1 MAHVYPDWLNL
12 VAWAALGL
20 GFACALYIVADEF
33 RHKQMMRVMYLVWP
47 ITALYMGPFAVVAYR
62 RSLARMKDAMSA
74 TPSGGAAMKIHGAMA
89 GMESMSEKPRATF
102 WQVAESV
109 FHCGAGCTVGDVIG
123 EVLVPLVGIA
133 ALSGFWAKTAVDFAL
148 AYAFGIAFQYFT
160 IVPMRHL
167 SFAQGIV
174 AAVRAD
180 TISISLFEAGMV
192 VWMGFLHFGLGMRLR
207 AGEPLFWF
215 MMQIAMVAGSIA
227 SYPANVWLI
236 RKGWKEAMM

>member
-1 MAHVYPDWLNL
+1 MEHGYPEWLNL
-12 VAWAALGL
+12 LAWAALGL
-20 GFACALYIVADEF
+20 GVACALYIVADEF
-33 RHKQMMRVMYLVWP
+33 RHKQMMWIMNLVWP
-47 ITALYMGPFAVVAYR
+47 ITALYMGPFAVIAYR
-62 RSLARMKDAMSA
+62 RSLARMKSAMS
-74 TPSGGAAMKIHGAMA
+74 GGAMA
-89 GMESMSEKPRATF
+89 GMDMKAGARDAAANTRPSF

-123 EVLVPLVGIA
+123 EVLVPMAGIA

-167 SFAQGIV
+167 SFGAGIA

-192 VWMGFLHFGLGMRLR
+192 VWMGFLHFGLGMHMDAR
-207 AGEPLFWF
+207 EPVFWF
-215 MMQIAMVAGSIA
+215 MMQIAMIAGSMA

-236 RKGWKEAMM
+236 RKGWKEAMV

>member
-1 MAHVYPDWLNL
+1 MEHAYPDWLSVL
-12 VAWAALGL
+12 AWAALGL
-20 GFACALYIVADEF
+20 GVACALLIVVDEF

-62 RSLARMKDAMSA
+62 RSLARMKSAMSV
-74 TPSGGAAMKIHGAMA
+74 GGMKMAPAAGDR
-89 GMESMSEKPRATF
+89 RATF

-123 EVLVPLVGIA
+123 EVVVPLAGIA

-167 SFAQGIV
+167 SFTQGIA

-192 VWMGFLHFGLGMRLR
+192 VWMGFLHFGLGMHMS
-207 AGEPLFWF
+207 AGEPVFWF
-215 MMQIAMVAGSIA
+215 MMQIAMVAGSAA
-227 SYPANVWLI
+227 SYPANAWLI

>member
-1 MAHVYPDWLNL
+1 MLNQLSHALNL
-12 VAWAALGL
+12 VAWLALGV
-20 GFACALYIVADEF
+20 GFACAAYIVVDEF

-47 ITALYMGPFAVVAYR
+47 ITALYMGPFAVMAYR
-62 RSLARMKDAMSA
+62 RALARMGRAMGSMQMA
-74 TPSGGAAMKIHGAMA
+74 PPGASVALPQGIPEGKA
-89 GMESMSEKPRATF
+89 RASF
-102 WQVAESV
+102 WQILESV

-123 EVLVPLVGIA
+123 EVTVPLLGVA
-133 ALSGFWAKTAVDFAL
+133 ALSGFWPKTAVDFAL

-167 SFAQGIV
+167 TFTKGLI

-192 VWMGFLHFGLGMRLR
+192 IWMGFVRFGLGIHLQ
-207 AGEPLFWF
+207 ANQPAFWF
-215 MMQIAMVAGSIA
+215 MMQIAMMAGSMA

-236 RKGWKEAMM
+236 RKGWKEVMA